1 MKAKGRA
8 VGVPNYKNDL
18 LINVIEAI
26 LPDGAIQSKLVATR
40 YKEVSGEVEERDS
53 HDIKRHFT
61 TNKNLCDNGRKVTG
75 SAAPKPSVARCQ
87 EIWRKILKKSSAT
100 NCGGGSPSD
109 GESSDSDSGSEYNGS
124 YDDNVGESASSYV
137 EETAY
142 NPYDDEDN
150 TQFEENHY
158 EQRASLIRLDGQS
171 GPPRHPFASSY
182 QRPEGPTAPRQEE
195 VAVPRQEGNI
205 QQRREA
211 IGTAEH
217 ASLRG

>member
-1 MKAKGRA
+1 M
-8 VGVPNYKNDL
+8 PNYKNDL

-26 LPDGAIQSKLVATR
+26 LPDGAIQWKLVATR

-53 HDIKRHFT
+53 HDIKRHFA

-109 GESSDSDSGSEYNGS
+109 GESSDSDSGSEFNGS

-195 VAVPRQEGNI
+195 VAVPRQEENI